1 MYYKNLTCKLLSPC
15 LLRTHCENSLWVDST
30 LLEEFARRRLPIL
43 PKLSI
48 LPKIN
53 RIFLSARL
61 YIYIYIYIYIWN
73 NFAQAKERAEIR

>member
-53 RIFLSARL
+53 RIFFKCKA
-61 YIYIYIYIYIWN
+61 IYIYIYIYGTILL
-73 NFAQAKERAEIR
+73 KLKKGLK